1 MKLDLNRILLTVLLT
16 STLTSCSSWIEFDI
30 KRYAF
35 GFIITLVIGIVGLII
50 MGISGGNKNK

>member
-1 MKLDLNRILLTVLLT
+1 MKLIIKRILLTVLLS

-35 GFIITLVIGIVGLII
+35 GFIITLVIGIIGLII